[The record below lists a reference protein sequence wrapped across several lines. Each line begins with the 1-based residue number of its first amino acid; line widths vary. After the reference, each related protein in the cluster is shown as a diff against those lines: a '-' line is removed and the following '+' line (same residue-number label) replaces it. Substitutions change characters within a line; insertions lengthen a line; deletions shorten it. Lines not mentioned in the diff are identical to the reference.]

1 MIKTTIIIIL
11 ILLLFITLYSYYCIS
26 SKMIEF
32 ERKRL
37 EFILNKEIELRNL
50 EKKIK
55 IIQNCSNKN
64 LKYQQAIKNINNI
77 IDNLDLTPEPN
88 LYTETESENINNINN
103 TSNTNEIINNNEIIN
118 TNDINNIIQEETT
131 KFNIKEM
138 INNIIN

>member
-26 SKMIEF
+26 SKMIDF

-37 EFILNKEIELRNL
+37 EFILNKENELRIL

-77 IDNLDLTPEPN
+77 IDNLDLIP
-88 LYTETESENINNINN
+88 ETESENINININN
-103 TSNTNEIINNNEIIN
+103 NVNTEINNEDKAIIN